1 MEGDNAMVSHLFFY
15 QLVLL
20 GLLWLCCM
28 LHAAWPSSHAAG
40 VPRPPERIP
49 PSRKRPRV
57 PKPFPGLTR
66 KPPCAACAQ
75 AHEHVPPPPSGPPPR
90 IVSTRGR
97 PRQVDTSRHFCPYP
111 TCAYQ
116 GWVGLGNLCAN
127 GHPSGGPWRQ
137 LHCTSCGGYF
147 QETHGTPLH
156 GKRGAPEKLVW
167 AVGALAEGLGIRAVA
182 RVFEVDPTTVLAWLV
197 EVAEQAAAFSQYFLH
212 DVRVTQVQLDE
223 LFALLSAV
231 KTGEVSEA
239 DAIERLERSPQ
250 WVWVAMDPESKL
262 LLAID
267 VGDRTLAMA
276 QRVVHQ
282 VVQVLAPDCT
292 PLFLTDGFR
301 EYLTALLTHYGYWVQ
316 PARRQAHGPAP
327 KPRWMPLPQLLY
339 AQVVKTV
346 RRRRL
351 VRVRHR
357 VVLGTLEAVNQ
368 ILAPLGWQINTA
380 FVERLNLSIRQHVAA
395 VGRRVN
401 TLCKGEDGLRQQLA
415 LYHVYHNFCLPHA
428 SLRHPLL
435 PPEPTNGTGS
445 AKRWQPRTP
454 AMAAG
459 LTDHVWTLRE
469 VLLFRVPPWPQPVG
483 M

>member
-1 MEGDNAMVSHLFFY
+1 MKGGNAMVSHLLFY

-28 LHAAWPSSHAAG
+28 LHAAWPSSDAAG
-40 VPRPPERIP
+40 VLRPPELIP

-57 PKPFPGLTR
+57 PKPFPGLTH
-66 KPPCAACAQ
+66 KPHCEACAQ
-75 AHEHVPPPPSGPPPR
+75 AAVPRPQAPCAPPPR

-97 PRQVDTSRHFCPYP
+97 PRQVDTSSHFCPYP

-156 GKRGAPEKLVW
+156 GKRVAPDMLVW

-182 RVFEVDPTTVLAWLV
+182 RVFEVDPNTVLVWLV
-197 EVAEQAAAFSQYFLH
+197 EVAEHAAAFSQYFLH

-231 KTGEVSEA
+231 QAGEVSEA
-239 DAIERLERSPQ
+239 EAITRLSRSPH
-250 WVWVAMDPESKL
+250 WVWVAMDPVSKL

-267 VGDRTLAMA
+267 VGNRTLAMA

-282 VVQVLAPDCT
+282 VVQVLAPDCA
-292 PLFLTDGFR
+292 PLFLTDGFK
-301 EYLTALLTHYGYWVQ
+301 EYMTALLTHYGHWVQ
-316 PARRQAHGPAP
+316 PERQRVQGPAP

-339 AQVVKTV
+339 AQVIKTI

-351 VRVRHR
+351 VRVSHR
-357 VVLGTLEAVNQ
+357 VVFGTLEAVAHV
-368 ILAPLGWQINTA
+368 LAACGWQIQTA
-380 FVERLNLSIRQHVAA
+380 FIERVNLSIRQHVAA
-395 VGRRVN
+395 VGRRVA

-415 LYHVYHNFCLPHA
+415 LYHVYYNFCLPHA
-428 SLRHPLL
+428 SLRIPFVL
-435 PPEPTNGTGS
+435 PEPTNGTGS
-445 AKRWQPRTP
+445 AKRWQPQTP

-459 LTDHVWTLRE
+459 LTDHVWSVRE
-469 VLLFRVPPWPQPVG
+469 MLLFRVPPWPQPAG
-483 M
+483 L